1 MINYYLL
8 LTKPGI
14 IFGNL
19 VTVMAGFLLASK
31 GQFQFGLFLSTIL
44 GLAFIMASGCVFNN
58 YIDLEKD
65 RLMKRTQN
73 RPLVIGVIFEK
84 QAIIFGLALAIVG
97 AIILYFYTNLL
108 TLVIA
113 ELGFI
118 IYVFFY
124 SIWKSR
130 TVYGTAIGSLAGA
143 VPPLVGYCAVSNQL
157 DLGAFILFAMMVFWQ
172 MPHFF
177 SIAIYRLQDYSAANI
192 PVLPLK
198 KGIQIT
204 KIRILLYIIIF
215 TLTSSLL
222 TFFHFTGSLYLIL
235 TIGLGLTW
243 LLMGLRGLKTSN
255 DQQWAQQMFRFSL
268 VIISVLS
275 LTIPFDLVN

>member
-14 IFGNL
+14 ILGNL

-31 GQFQFGLFLSTIL
+31 GQFQFGLFFSTIL

-84 QAIIFGLALAIVG
+84 QAIVFGLALAIVG

>member
-31 GQFQFGLFLSTIL
+31 GQLQFGLFLSTIL

-84 QAIIFGLALAIVG
+84 QAIVFGLALAIVG
-97 AIILYFYTNLL
+97 AIILYFYTNFL

-143 VPPLVGYCAVSNQL
+143 VPPLVGYCAVSNHL

-222 TFFHFTGSLYLIL
+222 TFFHFTGSLYLFL

>member
-84 QAIIFGLALAIVG
+84 QAIVFGLALAIVG
-97 AIILYFYTNLL
+97 AIILYFYTNFL

-198 KGIQIT
+198 KGIQIA
-204 KIRILLYIIIF
+204 KIRILLYIISF

>member
-73 RPLVIGVIFEK
+73 RPLVVGVIFEK
-84 QAIIFGLALAIVG
+84 QAIVFGLALAIVG

-204 KIRILLYIIIF
+204 KIRILLYIISF

-222 TFFHFTGSLYLIL
+222 TFFHFTGPLYLIL
-235 TIGLGLTW
+235 TIGLGLAW